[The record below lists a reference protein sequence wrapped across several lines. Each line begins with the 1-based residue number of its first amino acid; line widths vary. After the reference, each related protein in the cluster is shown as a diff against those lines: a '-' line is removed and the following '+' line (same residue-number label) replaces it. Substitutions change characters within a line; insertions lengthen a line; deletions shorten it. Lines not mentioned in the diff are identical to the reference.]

1 MYKRQALGVPSIL
14 IPSPYVANNHQY
26 YNALSIVES
35 NSGEMIEEDKLNT
48 KSLEEKIDSI
58 INNDSRKREI
68 KNNLSKL
75 NIDDSATMI
84 YNEIKKIIK

>member
-1 MYKRQALGVPSIL
+1 
-14 IPSPYVANNHQY
+14 
-26 YNALSIVES
+26 
-35 NSGEMIEEDKLNT
+35 MIEEDKLNT